1 MFFPVYF
8 LLFPYAL
15 FLLFFVVMHL
25 VYLYHLLRY
34 SAASFGTYVFL
45 LAYGVAVVS
54 IAGVSG
60 YYGSMIEWGSAV
72 AFISS
77 SL

>member
-1 MFFPVYF
+1 MSFPLYI
-8 LLFPYAL
+8 LLIPYAL
-15 FLLFFVVMHL
+15 FLLFFAVMNL

-45 LAYGVAVVS
+45 LAYGASVVS
-54 IAGVSG
+54 VAGVSW
-60 YYGSMIEWGSAV
+60 YYGSMIEWGSV
-72 AFISS
+72 VEFIPS